1 MTDNEFKIIFDEVVS
16 ALTEKGYSPYDQI
29 MGYLEMD
36 SDTYIT
42 RHGNARDKIKLLDK
56 EKLNERIKTL
66 K

>member
-16 ALTEKGYSPYDQI
+16 ALTGKGYSPYDQI
-29 MGYLEMD
+29 VGYLETD

-42 RHGNARDKIKLLDK
+42 RHGNAREKIKLLDK
-56 EKLNERIKTL
+56 EKLRQQVKEL